1 MNIPVA
7 SLMLTNILKNLKLP
21 DFKIEHFKLDALHS
35 YCDITGLEYSLLVKK
50 IIKKYAESDLDFE
63 VIHEDRM
70 ISFEQN
76 LIKLNVREN
85 SDNTIMLELI
95 LSHGKKIKTN
105 PIESLQRTLQSLS
118 EKHSETWVDLTDI
131 SIYKTTLQSIQYA
144 MHFEDYKKVIS
155 KLVYTNLIQSEK
167 DYTDHKG
174 REYKVI
180 NLDMGLY
187 TISVNTNPELDHI
200 IEVIL

>member
-1 MNIPVA
+1 MNMPLA
-7 SLMLTNILKNLKLP
+7 SLMITNILKNLELP
-21 DFKIEHFKLDALHS
+21 GYKIEHFKLDALHS
-35 YCDITGLEYSLLVKK
+35 YYDIIGLDYSVLVKN
-50 IIKKYAESDLDFE
+50 IIKKYSESDLDFE
-63 VIHEDRM
+63 IIHEDRM

-85 SDNTIMLELI
+85 SDDTIMLELI
-95 LSHGKKIKTN
+95 LSHDKEIKTN
-105 PIESLQRTLQSLS
+105 PIESLQRTLHNLA

-144 MHFEDYKKVIS
+144 MHFEDYKKVTS
-155 KLVYTNLIQSEK
+155 KLAYSNLVQSEK
-167 DYTDHKG
+167 VYTDHKG

-180 NLDMGLY
+180 NIDMGLY

-200 IEVIL
+200 IELIL

>member
-1 MNIPVA
+1 MNMPVA
-7 SLMLTNILKNLKLP
+7 SLMLTNILKNLELP
-21 DFKIEHFKLDALHS
+21 DYKIEHFKLDALHS
-35 YCDITGLEYSLLVKK
+35 YYDIIGLDYSLLVKK
-50 IIKKYAESDLDFE
+50 IIKKYSASDLDFE

-85 SDNTIMLELI
+85 SDDTIMLELI
-95 LSHGKKIKTN
+95 LSHDKEIKTN
-105 PIESLQRTLQSLS
+105 PIESLQRTLHNLA
-118 EKHSETWVDLTDI
+118 EKYSETWVDLTDI

-155 KLVYTNLIQSEK
+155 KLEFENLVQSEK
-167 DYTDHKG
+167 VYTDHKG

-180 NLDMGLY
+180 NIDMGLY

>member
-1 MNIPVA
+1 MNMPLA
-7 SLMLTNILKNLKLP
+7 SLMITNILKNLELP
-21 DFKIEHFKLDALHS
+21 GYKIEHFKLDALHS
-35 YCDITGLEYSLLVKK
+35 YYDIIGLDYSVLVKN
-50 IIKKYAESDLDFE
+50 IIKKYSESDLDFE
-63 VIHEDRM
+63 IIHEDRM

-85 SDNTIMLELI
+85 SDDTIMLELI
-95 LSHGKKIKTN
+95 LSHDKEIKTN
-105 PIESLQRTLQSLS
+105 PIESLQRTLHNLA

-155 KLVYTNLIQSEK
+155 KLAYGNLVQSEK
-167 DYTDHKG
+167 VYTDHKG

-180 NLDMGLY
+180 NIDMGLY

-200 IEVIL
+200 IELIL